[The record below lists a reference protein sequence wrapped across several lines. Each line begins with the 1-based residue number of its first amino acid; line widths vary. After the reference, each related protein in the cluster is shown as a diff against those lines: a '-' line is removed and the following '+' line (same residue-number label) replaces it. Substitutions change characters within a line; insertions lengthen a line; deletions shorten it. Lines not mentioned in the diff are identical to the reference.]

1 MNENLAMPSHL
12 NHLPA
17 APLNNESDVMT
28 YIAIPRIDSS
38 PLNTSAEPGELG
50 AYLRVLRK
58 RRNLILTSGL
68 GLGLAALIYCF
79 MTPRLFTADTTIEL
93 RGHAP
98 ILATIQSENLFGSD
112 SRKVEYLKTTVAK
125 LKLTGLADAVLSR
138 NNLDRELRRYWR
150 SHRSFFSSP
159 LSIFRQL
166 RPSPLSASEPLPSVK
181 GGYFQHGPSEISRYL
196 SLIDIAP
203 VHETNLVHIKATTAD
218 KALSQKIANLHA
230 TEFIEHLKR
239 ERQGSIQSNVELL
252 RAQSNALRDRVA
264 QAEEALAAYAA
275 SHKLLLAR
283 NNDGSGLNHRHIESL
298 AQMLADATGR
308 RIKSESTI
316 TQAKRQK
323 EDEGTFFDNE
333 ITQQLRANLKQAE
346 AEYASLGSQ
355 VTAAYPGMRELQAK
369 MTSLRKAIRDER
381 RQGIESLQSQFNAD
395 LNAETSLREQIEAEK
410 AKAQDVA
417 RKLIQYDVLSKEAT
431 SLRDIYQAVLKQAKE
446 VEMSGAVT
454 TSNVFIADYA
464 SLPTSPSAPKT
475 NIIVILA
482 TLVGLS
488 IGVISAY
495 ILESLADTIATSE
508 DIHQTL
514 DLPILGIVP
523 DFALSSRERTKALP
537 YNPDA
542 DATQQTPPES
552 SPPSTELTAPPNS
565 MPHSSDLIAISAPH
579 TAIAEALRTIRA
591 NVLLSSADYPPRVI
605 MLASSTQGEGKTT
618 ILSNLGVTL
627 AQANHRTLM
636 IDGDL
641 RMAGLTQLF
650 FGNASCMVGLSEILT
665 AQTPLERAIHPTG
678 VPNLDILPVGA
689 QPPNPAELV
698 GSEKMKN
705 LLSGLKERYDFILVD
720 SPPIMAVADGLLLS
734 RMVDSVLFVVRS
746 GVTPKPMAREA
757 RSKLARV
764 KARIIGIVLNG
775 TTSASTNQERLIAYG
790 KNYGNYSG

>member
-1 MNENLAMPSHL
+1 MSF
-12 NHLPA
+12 NHKNLPA
-17 APLNNESDVMT
+17 SVFNDESDIMT
-28 YIAIPRIDSS
+28 YIAIPRSDSS
-38 PLNTSAEPGELG
+38 ASYSFPEPGELSL
-50 AYLRVLRK
+50 YLKVLK
-58 RRNLILTSGL
+58 KHCKLILTSGL
-68 GLGLAALIYCF
+68 GLGVGALCF
-79 MTPRLFTADTTIEL
+79 CLMTPRSFTADTTIEL

-98 ILATIQSENLFGSD
+98 ILASIQSENLFGSD
-112 SRKVEYLKTTVAK
+112 SRKVEYIKTTVAK

-138 NNLDRELRRYWR
+138 SDLDQELRQYWR
-150 SHRSFFSSP
+150 EHRSLLSSIR
-159 LSIFRQL
+159 SIFRL
-166 RPSPLSASEPLPSVK
+166 FRPSPSSAADQMLKKTGGRFQHSASEINK
-181 GGYFQHGPSEISRYL
+181 YL

-203 VHETNLVHIKATTAD
+203 VHETNLVHIKATTTD
-218 KALSQKIANLHA
+218 KAISQKIANMHA

-239 ERQGSIQSNVELL
+239 ERQGAIQSNVELL
-252 RAQSNALRDRVA
+252 RVHSDALRDRVA
-264 QAEEALAAYAA
+264 QAEEKLASYAA

-298 AQMLADATGR
+298 AQMLADVTGK
-308 RIKSESTI
+308 RIRSESTI
-316 TQAKRQK
+316 IQAKRHK

-333 ITQQLRANLKQAE
+333 ITQQLRADLKQAE

-381 RQGIESLQSQFNAD
+381 RQAIEALQSQFNAD
-395 LNAETSLREQIEAEK
+395 MNAETALREQIESEK

-417 RKLIQYDVLSKEAT
+417 KKLIQYDVLSKEAS
-431 SLRDIYQAVLKQAKE
+431 SLRDLYQAVLKQAKE

-454 TSNVFIADYA
+454 TSNIFVADYA

-482 TLVGLS
+482 TLVGMS
-488 IGVISAY
+488 VGVLTAY
-495 ILESLADTIATSE
+495 IIESLADTIATSE

-514 DLPILGIVP
+514 DLPILGVVP
-523 DFALSSRERTKALP
+523 DFAIIAKERPKHLPHNTDRSASQQGDPDDQLTTSVLLGLENSLSHKA
-537 YNPDA
+537 
-542 DATQQTPPES
+542 E
-552 SPPSTELTAPPNS
+552 
-565 MPHSSDLIAISAPH
+565 LIAISAPH

-618 ILSNLGVTL
+618 MLSNLGVTL

-641 RMAGLTQLF
+641 RMAGLTKLF
-650 FGNASCMVGLSEILT
+650 CDNGACTAGLSEILT
-665 AQTPLERAIHPTG
+665 GQTPLERAIHPTS
-678 VPNLDILPVGA
+678 VPQLDLLPVGA

-698 GSEKMKN
+698 GSEKMKS
-705 LLSGLKERYDFILVD
+705 LLTGLKERYDFILVD

-734 RMVDSVLFVVRS
+734 RMVDSVLFVVRC
-746 GVTPKPMAREA
+746 GVTPKPVAREA
-757 RSKLARV
+757 RNKLARV

-775 TTSASTNQERLIAYG
+775 TSTQSNDQERLIAYG
-790 KNYGNYSG
+790 KNYGALRT

>member
-1 MNENLAMPSHL
+1 MSSHL
-12 NHLPA
+12 NQLPA
-17 APLNNESDVMT
+17 SQLNSESDLMT
-28 YIAIPRIDSS
+28 YIAIPRIESS
-38 PLNTSAEPGELG
+38 PLHNTAEPSEIS
-50 AYLRVLRK
+50 AYLRVLQK
-58 RRNLILTSGL
+58 RRKLIFLSGL
-68 GLGLAALIYCF
+68 GLGLAATIYCLI
-79 MTPRLFTADTTIEL
+79 TPRSFTADTTIEL

-98 ILATIQSENLFGSD
+98 ILASIQSENLFGSD

-125 LKLTGLADAVLSR
+125 LKLTGLADAVLSSS
-138 NNLDRELRRYWR
+138 NLDRELRQYWR
-150 SHRSFFSSP
+150 SHRSP
-159 LSIFRQL
+159 LSSLLSMLPGL
-166 RPSPLSASEPLPSVK
+166 RPSPSIATEQISPATKS
-181 GGYFQHGPSEISRYL
+181 GYFQHSPAEISRYL
-196 SLIDIAP
+196 ALIDIAP
-203 VHETNLVHIKATTAD
+203 VHETNLVHIKATTTD

-239 ERQGSIQSNVELL
+239 ERHGSIQSNIELL
-252 RAQSNALRDRVA
+252 RAQSDALRDRVA
-264 QAEEALAAYAA
+264 QAEEALTTYAA
-275 SHKLLLAR
+275 SQKLLLAR
-283 NNDGSGLNHRHIESL
+283 NNDGTGLNHRHIESL

-316 TQAKRQK
+316 LQAKRQK
-323 EDEGTFFDNE
+323 EDEGTFFDND

-346 AEYASLGSQ
+346 ADYASLGSQ

-369 MTSLRKAIRDER
+369 ITSLRKAIRDER
-381 RQGIESLQSQFNAD
+381 RQGIEALQSQFNAD
-395 LNAETSLREQIEAEK
+395 LNAETSLREQIESEK

-417 RKLIQYDVLSKEAT
+417 KKLIQYDVLNKEAS
-431 SLRDIYQAVLKQAKE
+431 SLRDLYQAVLKQAKE

-482 TLVGLS
+482 TIVGLS
-488 IGVISAY
+488 FGVITAY
-495 ILESLADTIATSE
+495 ILESMADTINNSD

-523 DFALSSRERTKALP
+523 DFTLSAKERPKTLP
-537 YNPDA
+537 SPPDTT
-542 DATQQTPPES
+542 ATQAEDLEAPPPTIEPVA
-552 SPPSTELTAPPNS
+552 PPSSIPHNS
-565 MPHSSDLIAISAPH
+565 ELIAISAPH

-618 ILSNLGVTL
+618 LLSNLGVTL

-636 IDGDL
+636 IDADL
-641 RMAGLTQLF
+641 RMAGLTELF
-650 FGNASCMVGLSEILT
+650 CGDNSLAVGLSEILT
-665 AQTPLERAIHPTG
+665 AQTPLEYAIHPTS
-678 VPNLDILPVGA
+678 VPNLDLLPVGA

-698 GSEKMKN
+698 GSEKMKH
-705 LLSGLKERYDFILVD
+705 LLGGLKERYDFILVD

-746 GVTPKPMAREA
+746 GVTPKPVAREA

-764 KARIIGIVLNG
+764 KARIIGVVLNG
-775 TTSASTNQERLIAYG
+775 TSSSSTDQERLVAYG
-790 KNYGNYSG
+790 KNYGTLKR